1 MSGLDPSQIVN
12 LVDILVI
19 LAGIGI
25 LWAVYYGSDR
35 AELPGTALIPAPGE
49 PDDAV
54 PDTTGRTL

>member
-19 LAGIGI
+19 LAGVGI
-25 LWAVYYGSDR
+25 LWAVYYGSER
-35 AELPGTALIPAPGE
+35 AELPGTARVPDPAD